1 MKHSICKHLK
11 ITPIRA
17 SNCSKGAADS
27 VQKCAIMQKLMDI
40 YGIHRFCLETDDIS
54 CHLMWESIYFP
65 HKWSMVRYGT
75 SSSATA
81 YVSYLGKDRLDS
93 LLDFFLTLSRRGFA
107 LYLEQPSTREL
118 TEFIYAGAK
127 TPEELAINIDLKA
140 PYGQHEQHVA

>member
-1 MKHSICKHLK
+1 MKRSICKRLK

-17 SNCSKGAADS
+17 GGRSKGTADS

-40 YGIHRFCLETDDIS
+40 YGIHRFGLETDDIS
-54 CHLMWESIYFP
+54 CRLMWESIYFP
-65 HKWSMVRYGT
+65 RKWNTVRYGT

-93 LLDFFLTLSRRGFA
+93 LLDVFLTLSRRGFA
-107 LYLEQPSTREL
+107 LYLEQPSTRKL

-127 TPEELAINIDLKA
+127 TLEEFAINIDLKA